1 MPHQCQSNRKRE
13 HYSFIYV
20 SHTRKIQSLKYLC
33 TNFRIRKILTFYKKI
48 VEEKLTKTNT
58 LLRIRQYI
66 HTENTR
72 MIDKNKNNLKI
83 KLKLLYQKPDNTLP
97 TKPLNI
103 TTLNIKGRHND
114 NKGNKTFKLLINR
127 KIDIAFLQETHS
139 TPEAIQK

>member
-1 MPHQCQSNRKRE
+1 
-13 HYSFIYV
+13 
-20 SHTRKIQSLKYLC
+20 
-33 TNFRIRKILTFYKKI
+33 
-48 VEEKLTKTNT
+48 
-58 LLRIRQYI
+58 
-66 HTENTR
+66 

-103 TTLNIKGRHND
+103 TTLNIKGHHND